1 MKEKFL
7 NFIML
12 IRFLMISY
20 QILKLFEKKGV
31 AILISK
37 IVEREK
43 KRVERAKE
51 AKRKFIIKWQ
61 KVEQLNYRQKRLPS
75 FFPHKNH

>member
-37 IVEREK
+37 IVNGS
-43 KRVERAKE
+43 
-51 AKRKFIIKWQ
+51 WG
-61 KVEQLNYRQKRLPS
+61 L
-75 FFPHKNH
+75 